1 MRNIKA
7 ALERKYASILGQLVA
22 GVSADNPD
30 ALREKLAAIQIVIRL
45 WEPDWTP
52 DHIKPIRPKK
62 TFVTQGLQ
70 SRLLRE
76 FIRKQSGEFSSHDAA
91 TYVQDRLKAL
101 GETPPPLQNLKNSA
115 HQTFRKLEGKF
126 VTALRLR
133 PEKWK
138 KLNK

>member
-1 MRNIKA
+1 MVKA
-7 ALERKYASILGQLVA
+7 LQREYAKLTGILGSKPERLTP
-22 GVSADNPD
+22 SEIIEI
-30 ALREKLAAIQIVIRL
+30 EKAIPAIQIVIRL

-70 SRLLRE
+70 SSLLRQ
-76 FIRKQSGEFSSHDAA
+76 FIREQSGEFSSHDAA
-91 TYVQDRLKAL
+91 TYVQDRLKSL
-101 GETPPPLQNLKNSA
+101 GETSPPYQNLKNSA

-126 VTALRLR
+126 VKALGVR

-138 KLNK
+138 KLKK